1 VLAVDRNTENIG
13 AIMNRLAEPTQI
25 SAAAGRKAE
34 LIGPPM
40 NIAVVDE
47 GANDD
52 GGNLVARVRM
62 NGGWAHWLIRACV
75 YLFAGSALLGQQ
87 AQFQG
92 SVPTG
97 VASPTPLSLTLRDAI
112 DRGLK
117 TNLGLLLS
125 GQASETA
132 RGERL
137 RSLSALLPQVT
148 GAVSENVQQIDLQT
162 RGIDFHLPGG
172 FSTPTVVGP
181 FQYTDARAYASFS
194 VFDYSLRKSYRATK
208 EGERAAQLSVK
219 DARDL
224 VVQSVANAYLL
235 VIAGSSRVHALRAQ
249 VETDQAI
256 YARTADQKRAG
267 TAAAIDVLRT
277 NVELQQ
283 EQQQLI
289 AQENQVAK
297 DKLALGR
304 VIGLPPG
311 QQVEI
316 ADTQP
321 YSPLAAMTPDQALR
335 TAYEQRADFQSA
347 KASVR
352 AADDSVAA
360 ARAERYPNLG
370 VAADY
375 GDVGTTPN
383 NSHGTF
389 TFQAFAKFNIFDGGR
404 ISGDIVKARSALK
417 QRQDELADLGGQIDY
432 QVRAA
437 LLDIQSAADQVAVA
451 RSNLDLAN
459 QTLTQAQDRYA
470 SGVTDTIEVVL
481 VQGSVAVA
489 NDNLIGALYAHNLA
503 KVELAR
509 SLGSTE
515 QQIQKF
521 MEVK

>member
-1 VLAVDRNTENIG
+1 MMARVKWLNKG
-13 AIMNRLAEPTQI
+13 AIMISLADSKRTI
-25 SAAAGRKAE
+25 AAPGQKAE
-34 LIGPPM
+34 LIPWCTYWHVG
-40 NIAVVDE
+40 
-47 GANDD
+47 
-52 GGNLVARVRM
+52 
-62 NGGWAHWLIRACV
+62 ACV
-75 YLFAGSALLGQQ
+75 ALFAGSALFGQQ

-97 VASPTPLSLTLRDAI
+97 VASPASVTLTLRDAI

-148 GAVSENVQQIDLQT
+148 GEVSENNEQIDLPSH
-162 RGIDFHLPGG
+162 GIDFHLPGG

-181 FQYTDARAYASFS
+181 FHYTDARAYASVS
-194 VFDYSLRKSYRATK
+194 VFDYSLRKSYRAAQ
-208 EGERAAQLSVK
+208 EGERAAQLSFK
-219 DARDL
+219 DAHDL

-235 VIAGSSRVHALRAQ
+235 VIAGSSRVQALRAQ

-256 YARTADQKRAG
+256 YDRTGDQHRAG
-267 TAAAIDVLRT
+267 TAAAIDVLRAH
-277 NVELQQ
+277 VELQQ
-283 EQQQLI
+283 QQQQLI

-304 VIGLPPG
+304 VIGLPRG
-311 QQVEI
+311 QQFVI
-316 ADTQP
+316 ADTEP
-321 YSPLAAMTPDQALR
+321 FSPLAAMTPDEALR
-335 TAYEQRADFQSA
+335 TAYEQRSDLQSA
-347 KASVR
+347 QASVR
-352 AADDSVAA
+352 AAEDSVSA
-360 ARAERYPNLG
+360 ARAQRYPNLG

-375 GDVGTTPN
+375 GDIGTTPASSN
-383 NSHGTF
+383 GTF

-404 ISGDIVKARSALK
+404 IKGDIVQARAALK

-437 LLDIQSAADQVAVA
+437 LLDVQSATELVAVA
-451 RSNLDLAN
+451 RSNLDLTN
-459 QTLTQAQDRYA
+459 QTLTQAQDRFA
-470 SGVTDTIEVVL
+470 SGVTDTIEVVQA
-481 VQGSVAVA
+481 QGSVAVA
-489 NDNLIGALYAHNLA
+489 NDNLIAALYAHNLA

-509 SLGSTE
+509 ALGSTE
-515 QQIQKF
+515 QRIQKF